1 MRIRVRKDER
11 RRGFFARFRPG
22 AFVYE
27 IELAAPGTAMYTA
40 DYDLITDSGD
50 ERFIAV
56 WVERSIRYWS
66 TRPTGIAEI
75 LIGGEVVIRKTV
87 QGA

>member
-1 MRIRVRKDER
+1 
-11 RRGFFARFRPG
+11 
-22 AFVYE
+22 
-27 IELAAPGTAMYTA
+27 MYTA

-50 ERFIAV
+50 EPFIDV